1 MGMVAEWVR
10 MSPAE
15 LDRAVAD
22 PEWAE
27 EFVDQLLDDDE
38 EDLSRRARRGFDVD
52 KGWDALHVLLDKV
65 TGVRPCP
72 FLGGDEFGEVWSYDR
87 PRILTASD
95 VASVAAVLTTTP
107 FAALLEAYD
116 AESLEAAYFGP
127 WSAEDVALL
136 QEFYDG
142 LVKHFTLA
150 ARRGEGM
157 ITYLS

>member
-15 LDRAVAD
+15 LERAAAD
-22 PEWAE
+22 PVWAE
-27 EFVDQLLDDDE
+27 EFVDELLDDDE
-38 EDLSRRARRGFDVD
+38 EDLTKRARRGFDVD
-52 KGWDALHVLLDKV
+52 KSWDALHVLLDKV

-72 FLGGDEFGEVWSYDR
+72 FLGGTEFGDVWSYDR
-87 PRILTASD
+87 PRILTATEVGD
-95 VASVAAVLTTTP
+95 IATVLTATP

-116 AESLEAAYFGP
+116 AETLQAAYFGP

-136 QEFYDG
+136 HEFYGG
-142 LVKHFTLA
+142 LVKHFALA
-150 ARRGEGM
+150 ASRGEGM